1 MRSFRLPLLLIVIGV
16 AVIAFVVY
24 QLVPRGAATVTVP
37 DTGGTYV
44 EGVAGAPQYINPLL
58 CQLHDEDRDLCSLAF
73 VGLTRF
79 TDTGEV
85 VPEIATTWSISDNGI
100 TYTFKMRQ
108 DAKWQDGSPVTA
120 DDVVFTAK
128 LLQDPAFPGRPDI
141 GALWQSIKVLKIDPY
156 TVQFALSQPLAPFLD
171 FTTIG
176 LLPEH
181 ILTGTKAA
189 DLTNLPFN
197 LQPVGNG
204 PWRVAEVNT
213 SGNRVSSVAL
223 EPAASYYGPKPNL
236 SRLIFRYYPNVQA
249 AFDAYRAGDID
260 GFGNLALSD
269 VKRAESRSDLTIYSA
284 TKARYT
290 SLFINL
296 RKDSGAI
303 ALMDQSVRQ
312 ALMLAIDRDKLVK
325 DVLGGQAIVADTPFI
340 PGTWAYHSGV
350 KHYPYD
356 PGRATQLLRDAG
368 YELATVAPS
377 NVSVWQK
384 NGEPIA
390 FTLLTQDD
398 PTRRAVAE
406 AIAKQWRD
414 LGVQVNVQP
423 VRNLVRDFLASRQ
436 FQVALVDSLIDGDPD
451 PYPIWHRSQIAPPGQ
466 NYTGFDNADASKW
479 LEAARMTTDR
489 TLRFEYYRKFQELFA
504 DELPALPLYYPTY
517 QYAISSRVKQ
527 VQLPPM
533 MYPSD
538 RLRTIGS
545 WYINV
550 KRVPASEAATQSKP

>member
-1 MRSFRLPLLLIVIGV
+1 MRSFRLPLLLIIIGV
-16 AVIAFVVY
+16 AAIAFIVY
-24 QLVPRGAATVTVP
+24 QLAPRSTVTVP

-73 VGLTRF
+73 TGLTRF
-79 TDTGEV
+79 TETGEV
-85 VPEIATTWSISDNGI
+85 VPDIATTWSISEDGI

-108 DAKWQDGSPVTA
+108 DAKWQDGSPITA

-128 LLQDPAFPGRPDI
+128 LLQDPGFPGRQDI
-141 GALWQSIKVLKIDPY
+141 GALWQSIKVIKVDNY
-156 TVQFALSQPLAPFLD
+156 TVRFQLSQPLAPFLD

-176 LLPEH
+176 LLPQH
-181 ILTGTKAA
+181 ILTGTKASE
-189 DLTNLPFN
+189 LTNLPYN
-197 LQPVGNG
+197 LQPVGDG
-204 PWRVAEVNT
+204 PWRVVEVNT
-213 SGNRVSSVAL
+213 NGNRVSSIAL
-223 EPAASYYGPKPNL
+223 EPSANYYGPKPNL

-249 AFDAYRAGDID
+249 AFDAYRAGDVD
-260 GFGNLALSD
+260 GFGNLSLAD
-269 VKRAESRSDLTIYSA
+269 VKRAEGRDDLTIYSA

-303 ALMDQSVRQ
+303 ALMDKSVRQ
-312 ALMLAIDRDKLVK
+312 ALMLAIDRDKLVR
-325 DVLGGQAIVADTPFI
+325 DVLGGEAVVADTPFI

-356 PGRATQLLRDAG
+356 PTLATQLLRDAG

-398 PTRRAVAE
+398 PTRRTVAE

-414 LGVQVNVQP
+414 LGVQVSVQP
-423 VRNLVRDFLASRQ
+423 VRNLVRDFLSSRQ
-436 FQVALVDSLIDGDPD
+436 FQVALVDSLVDGDPD

-466 NYTGFDNADASKW
+466 NYTGFDNADASNW

-517 QYAISSRVKQ
+517 QYAISNRVKQ

-550 KRVPASEAATQSKP
+550 KRVLASEATTQNKP